1 MVQWA
6 GVILAAGAG
15 ARMKSRLPKA
25 LHPVCG
31 KKMIR
36 YPVDLLRQ
44 LGIDKIAVVVSPE
57 NSRDVRTLLG
67 DTVEYAVQSEPLG
80 TGDALLQARESLAGK
95 ADNLLVLYGDTP
107 LVTYGT
113 VEQMTAAH
121 LESGVVMSMVVG
133 TVPAVNDLGRV
144 VRDQSGRITAIV
156 EAADGDHE
164 PDSPGEING
173 GVYCFSD
180 SWLWEN
186 LERVAPGRTGERY
199 ITSLVA
205 AGAAAG
211 AADGRGVVGVEAQ
224 DHSELQGVNNRVQL
238 SQVEGE
244 MRRRIR
250 RQWML
255 AGVTMVDPDSV
266 FIDADTLIGQDTV
279 LLPNTM
285 LLGKTAIGTGCE
297 VGPGSV
303 IRDSM
308 IGNECRVTAS
318 MLEEA
323 TLEDGVHVGPFS
335 HLRPGSYLESGVHVG
350 NFAEI
355 KESRLGPGVMMGH
368 FGYVGD
374 ALIGANA
381 NLGAGMVT
389 CNYDGRDK
397 HRTVIEANAF
407 VGCDTML
414 VAPVRVGSGAA
425 TGAGAVVTGDV
436 PPGRLAVGVPARI
449 RKIETT
455 AD

>member
-1 MVQWA
+1 MGQWA

-31 KKMIR
+31 KEMIR
-36 YPVDLLRQ
+36 YPVELLRQ
-44 LGIDKIAVVVSPE
+44 LGIDRIVVVTSPANGPDMQE
-57 NSRDVRTLLG
+57 LLG
-67 DTVEYAVQSEPLG
+67 DTVEYAVQSKPLG
-80 TGDALLQARESLAGK
+80 TGDALLQAREALADK
-95 ADNLLVLYGDTP
+95 ADNLVVLYGDTP
-107 LVTYGT
+107 LVRYDT
-113 VEQMTAAH
+113 VKQMTAAH
-121 LESGVVMSMVVG
+121 LESGAFISMLVG
-133 TVPAVNDLGRV
+133 SVPEVNDLGQV

-156 EAADGDHE
+156 EAADGEHE

-173 GVYCFSD
+173 GVYCFSA
-180 SWLWEN
+180 SWLWDN
-186 LERVAPGRTGERY
+186 LEQIAPGPTGERY
-199 ITSLVA
+199 LTSLVA

-211 AADGRGVVGVEAQ
+211 RGIVGVASQ
-224 DHSELQGVNNRVQL
+224 DPGELQGVNNRIQL
-238 SQVEGE
+238 AQVEGDL
-244 MRRRIR
+244 RRRIR
-250 RQWML
+250 HEWML
-255 AGVTMVDPDSV
+255 AGVTMTDPDSV
-266 FIDADTLIGQDTV
+266 FIDADVSIGQDTV

-297 VGPGSV
+297 VGPGSA
-303 IRDSM
+303 IRDSI
-308 IGNECRVTAS
+308 IGNQCRVTAS
-318 MLEEA
+318 MVEEA

-335 HLRPGSYLESGVHVG
+335 HLRPGSYLEAGVHVG

-355 KESRLGPGVMMGH
+355 KESRLGAGVMMGH

-374 ALIGANA
+374 ASVGAGA

-389 CNYDGRDK
+389 CNYDGSDK
-397 HRTVIEANAF
+397 HRTVIGANAF

-414 VAPVRVGSGAA
+414 VAPVKVGSGAA
-425 TGAGAVVTGDV
+425 TGAGAVVTADV